1 MAQAKHMGICT
12 GSVGFS
18 FTAILLVVLA
28 SATIAAAGSDTC
40 AGSGAIIGGT
50 CAPLTNAI
58 SGDNSNTALGAEALL
73 NNTTG
78 LVNTATGADALKSN
92 TTGFQNTA
100 DGAGA
105 LISNTTGDANTA
117 VGLDTLVGNTTGN
130 ANTGVG
136 DAALDQNTT
145 GADNVA
151 IGGVA
156 LFHNTSGFGN
166 TAVGDEA
173 LLNSTGTFNIGVGA
187 GAGANLVTGD
197 NNIDIGNQSAASE
210 SGTIRIGTQD
220 TQTATFVAGIFGT
233 PMSKS
238 SASVVL
244 IDSSG
249 HLGVQVS
256 SARYKRDI
264 HDMGN
269 ASNGLQKLR
278 PVSFRYKQD
287 PAGSLQYGL
296 IAEDVARVYPELVTR
311 TDDGKIE
318 GVRYDL
324 LPALLVNE
332 VQKLAKETRQKDAQ
346 IADLRKQIDALKK
359 KDTQID
365 ALAERMNAL
374 EHQARLA
381 KPERLAAVAP

>member
-1 MAQAKHMGICT
+1 MVRAKHMRICT
-12 GSVGFS
+12 RSVGFS
-18 FTAILLVVLA
+18 LAAILLIVLA
-28 SATIAAAGSDTC
+28 SAAIAAAQSDTC
-40 AGSGAIIGGT
+40 AGSGATIGGT
-50 CAPLTNAI
+50 CVPLTNAA
-58 SGDNSNTALGAEALL
+58 SGDNSNTALGSNALQ

-78 LVNTATGADALKSN
+78 LVNTATGADALKGN

-105 LISNTTGDANTA
+105 LISNTTGNANTA
-117 VGLDTLVGNTTGN
+117 VGLDALVGNTTGN
-130 ANTGVG
+130 ANIAVG
-136 DAALDQNTT
+136 DAALRVNTT
-145 GADNVA
+145 GTDNVA
-151 IGGVA
+151 IGGLA
-156 LFHNTSGFGN
+156 LSNSIIGFAN
-166 TAVGDEA
+166 TAAGDEA
-173 LLNSTGTFNIGVGA
+173 LLNATGTFNIGVGA
-187 GAGANLVTGD
+187 GAGSNLVTGD
-197 NNIDIGNQSAASE
+197 NNIDIGNQGASSE
-210 SGTIRIGTQD
+210 SGTIRIGTQG
-220 TQTATFVAGIFGT
+220 TQTAAFVAGIFGT
-233 PMSKS
+233 PLSKS

-269 ASNGLQKLR
+269 ASNGLLKLR
-278 PVSFRYKQD
+278 PVTFRYKQD

-311 TDDGKIE
+311 TDDGKVE

-332 VQKLAKETRQKDAQ
+332 VQMLAKETKQKDAQ

-359 KDTQID
+359 KNAQID
-365 ALAERMNAL
+365 TLAQRMNAL
-374 EHQARLA
+374 ERQARLA